1 MNEYKNIMKLV
12 DKKLAEDEMRVEYLR
27 GEVDRLNKELESV
40 RFDNEVLTEE
50 NNSLIKEVKRQD
62 AVIQELK
69 NAVKVV
75 NGND

>member
-1 MNEYKNIMKLV
+1 MEEYKNIMKLV
-12 DKKLAEDEMRVEYLR
+12 DSKLAEDEMRIEYLR
-27 GEVDRLNKELESV
+27 SEVDKLNKELESV
-40 RFDNEVLTEE
+40 RFDIEVLTEE